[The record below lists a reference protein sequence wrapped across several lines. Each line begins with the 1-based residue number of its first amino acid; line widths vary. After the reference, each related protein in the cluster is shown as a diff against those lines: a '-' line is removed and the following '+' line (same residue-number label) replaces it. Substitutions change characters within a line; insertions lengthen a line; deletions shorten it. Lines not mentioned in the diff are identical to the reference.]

1 MRLTRRTIGISGSN
15 ARPRQLGT
23 ATGGSLRH
31 IRALKLASVLVLAWL
46 LQLGASSLIAQGPR
60 GAEKARLTVSAD
72 KTAYE
77 PGEEASLA
85 AVVDIEKGW
94 HTNSNQPTFDYLIP
108 TKIEVALPTGWS
120 EASIDYPRGEMKTFA
135 FADQPISV
143 YDDEVTLIATIAIPD
158 SQTEGAVTA
167 EVKLTYQACDD
178 RSCLPPVT
186 TARTIDLVIGSG
198 GQPSN
203 QDIFQL
209 REAKASPS
217 TSRRSPISLPL
228 ILVLGVVGGLILN
241 AMPCVLP
248 VLSLKI
254 FGLVKSASKGRSQ
267 VVVGSL
273 ATALG
278 ILISFWALAL
288 AAILARSAG
297 AAVGWGVQFQEP
309 TFVVAL
315 ALIVVLFCLNL
326 WGVFEI
332 VLPMRLAQF
341 ADSGPREGIPGHLAS
356 GLFATLMATPCSAP
370 FLGTAI
376 SFALGQSAS
385 TIFAVFTAIAFGMA
399 LPYLVLA
406 AAPRAAQ
413 LLPKPGPWMD
423 KLRVFMGFLL
433 AAAAIWLLYVLAAQI
448 TRERLAFIELAIL
461 AMAMFVWMR
470 HSASARGWASKLAL
484 VGIAVTIVLAVTLA
498 AGADVT
504 MTSPSA
510 KEHPAGLI
518 DWLTF
523 DRQEAERLASEGH
536 LVFVDVTADWC
547 FTCKVNERLVLE
559 TPEVAEAFDR
569 HGVIA
574 MKADWTTRSDTI
586 AQYLA
591 DHGRYG
597 IPFYLLYRP
606 GREPHLFSELL
617 TQEAVVS
624 VIEQAAR

>member
-1 MRLTRRTIGISGSN
+1 
-15 ARPRQLGT
+15 
-23 ATGGSLRH
+23 
-31 IRALKLASVLVLAWL
+31 
-46 LQLGASSLIAQGPR
+46 
-60 GAEKARLTVSAD
+60 
-72 KTAYE
+72 
-77 PGEEASLA
+77 
-85 AVVDIEKGW
+85 
-94 HTNSNQPTFDYLIP
+94 
-108 TKIEVALPTGWS
+108 
-120 EASIDYPRGEMKTFA
+120 
-135 FADQPISV
+135 
-143 YDDEVTLIATIAIPD
+143 
-158 SQTEGAVTA
+158 
-167 EVKLTYQACDD
+167 
-178 RSCLPPVT
+178 
-186 TARTIDLVIGSG
+186 
-198 GQPSN
+198 
-203 QDIFQL
+203 
-209 REAKASPS
+209 
-217 TSRRSPISLPL
+217 
-228 ILVLGVVGGLILN
+228 
-241 AMPCVLP
+241 
-248 VLSLKI
+248 
-254 FGLVKSASKGRSQ
+254 
-267 VVVGSL
+267 
-273 ATALG
+273 
-278 ILISFWALAL
+278 
-288 AAILARSAG
+288 
-297 AAVGWGVQFQEP
+297 
-309 TFVVAL
+309 
-315 ALIVVLFCLNL
+315 
-326 WGVFEI
+326 
-332 VLPMRLAQF
+332 
-341 ADSGPREGIPGHLAS
+341 
-356 GLFATLMATPCSAP
+356 MATPCSAP

-376 SFALGQSAS
+376 SFALGQPAS

-406 AAPRAAQ
+406 AAPGAAQ

-470 HSASARGWASKLAL
+470 HSASARGWAGKLAL
-484 VGIAVTIVLAVTLA
+484 VGIAVTIVMAVTLA

-510 KEHPAGLI
+510 REHPAGLI

>member
-1 MRLTRRTIGISGSN
+1 MTRVPYRSQIVDSDSQRGDPGLSDRSN
-15 ARPRQLGT
+15 HL
-23 ATGGSLRH
+23 
-31 IRALKLASVLVLAWL
+31 RALKWAVLLCVAWVGVFNVSAL
-46 LQLGASSLIAQGPR
+46 VGQGPPR
-60 GAEKARLTVSAD
+60 AD
-72 KTAYE
+72 KASFSIVASRTAVE

-85 AVVDIEKGW
+85 AVMDIERGW
-94 HTNSNQPTFDYLIP
+94 HTNSNQPTFEYLIP
-108 TKIEVALPTGWS
+108 TKIAIGLPDGWPAAAL
-120 EASIDYPRGEMKTFA
+120 DYPQGEMKTFA

-143 YDDEVTLIATIAIPD
+143 YEDEVALIATFTVPS
-158 SQTEGAVTA
+158 SQTEGVAPI

-186 TARTIDLVIGSG
+186 TARTFELTIGPG
-198 GQPSN
+198 GEPSN
-203 QDIFQL
+203 QAVFQQ
-209 REAKASPS
+209 REAESTPTSAKKAPL
-217 TSRRSPISLPL
+217 SLPL
-228 ILVLGVVGGLILN
+228 ILLLGVVGGLILN

-254 FGLVKSASKGRSQ
+254 FGLVKSAGQGRSQ

-309 TFVVAL
+309 TFVVVL
-315 ALIVVLFCLNL
+315 TLIVVLFCLNL

-332 VLPMRLAQF
+332 VLPMKLAQV
-341 ADSGPREGIPGHLAS
+341 ADSGPKEGIAGHLVS

-370 FLGTAI
+370 FLGTAV
-376 SFALGQSAS
+376 SFALSQPAS
-385 TIFAVFTAIAFGMA
+385 TIFAVFTAIAVGMA
-399 LPYLVLA
+399 LPYFILA

-423 KLRVFMGFLL
+423 KLRVVMGFLL
-433 AAAAIWLLYVLAAQI
+433 AAAAIWLLYVLAAQVS
-448 TRERLAFIELAIL
+448 RERLAFIELAIL
-461 AMAMFVWMR
+461 ALTMFIWIR
-470 HSASARGWASKLAL
+470 HGAATRGWVRKLAL
-484 VGIAVTIVLAVTLA
+484 VGIAAMMVLAVVLA
-498 AGADVT
+498 AGADPAAASHST
-504 MTSPSA
+504 AEDS
-510 KEHPAGLI
+510 AGLI

-523 DRQEAERLASEGH
+523 DRQEAERLASAGQ

-559 TPEVAEAFDR
+559 TPEVAEAFET
-569 HGVIA
+569 HEVIS

-586 AQYLA
+586 TQYLA

-606 GREPHLFSELL
+606 DQEPHVFSELL
-617 TQEAVVS
+617 TKEAVIS
-624 VIEQAAR
+624 IIEQASQ

>member
-1 MRLTRRTIGISGSN
+1 MTRSKFLRGTHSQLLRPVKVAGELVEGVRAMRW
-15 ARPRQLGT
+15 A
-23 ATGGSLRH
+23 SL
-31 IRALKLASVLVLAWL
+31 LVLACLPL
-46 LQLGASSLIAQGPR
+46 LSASMLLGQEPGR
-60 GAEKARLTVSAD
+60 AEKASFSVVAD
-72 KTAYE
+72 KTAHE
-77 PGEEASLA
+77 PGETARVA
-85 AVVDIEKGW
+85 ALIDIERDW

-108 TKIEVALPTGWS
+108 TKIEIVLPAGWP

-143 YDDEVTLIATIAIPD
+143 YEDEVALIATFTVPD
-158 SQTEGAVTA
+158 SQTEGVVPV
-167 EVKLTYQACDD
+167 ELQLTYQACDD

-186 TARTIDLVIGSG
+186 TAKTFDLTIGPG
-198 GQPSN
+198 GQPTHPE
-203 QDIFQL
+203 IFQI
-209 REAKASPS
+209 REAESSEPPS
-217 TSRRSPISLPL
+217 QKPPISLPL
-228 ILVLGVVGGLILN
+228 ILLLGVVGGLILN

-254 FGLVKSASKGRSQ
+254 FGLVKSAGRGRSQ

-278 ILISFWALAL
+278 ILLSFWALAL

-309 TFVVAL
+309 TFVVVL
-315 ALIVVLFCLNL
+315 TLIVILFCLNL

-341 ADSGPREGIPGHLAS
+341 ADSGPKEGVPGHLAS

-370 FLGTAI
+370 FLGTAV
-376 SFALGQSAS
+376 SFALSQPAS
-385 TIFAVFTAIAFGMA
+385 TIFAVFTAIAAGMA
-399 LPYLVLA
+399 LPYFILA

-423 KLRVFMGFLL
+423 KLRIVMGFLL
-433 AAAAIWLLYVLAAQI
+433 AAAAIWLLYVLAAQVS
-448 TRERLAFIELAIL
+448 RERLAFIELAIL
-461 AMAMFVWMR
+461 GMAMFVWIR
-470 HSASARGWASKLAL
+470 HSSTTRGWVRKLAL
-484 VGIAVTIVLAVTLA
+484 VGIVVTMVVAVALA
-498 AGADVT
+498 ADADATRVD
-504 MTSPSA
+504 PSST
-510 KEHPAGLI
+510 EHSTGLI

-523 DRQEAERLASEGH
+523 DRQEAERLASAGH

-559 TPEVAEAFDR
+559 TPEVAGAFEM
-569 HGVIA
+569 HEVIS

-586 AQYLA
+586 TQYLA

-606 GREPHLFSELL
+606 DQEPYVFSELL
-617 TQEAVVS
+617 TKEAVVS
-624 VIEQAAR
+624 VIEQASE

>member
-1 MRLTRRTIGISGSN
+1 MRWASLLVMACLPLLSASML
-15 ARPRQLGT
+15 LG
-23 ATGGSLRH
+23 
-31 IRALKLASVLVLAWL
+31 
-46 LQLGASSLIAQGPR
+46 QGPGR
-60 GAEKARLTVSAD
+60 AEKASFSVVAD
-72 KTAYE
+72 NTAHE
-77 PGEEASLA
+77 PGETARVA
-85 AVVDIEKGW
+85 ALIEIERDW

-108 TKIEVALPTGWS
+108 TKIEIGLPASWS

-143 YDDEVTLIATIAIPD
+143 YEDEVALIATFTVPD
-158 SQTEGAVTA
+158 SQTEGVVPV
-167 EVKLTYQACDD
+167 ELKLTYQACDD

-186 TARTIDLVIGSG
+186 TARTFDLTIGPG
-198 GQPSN
+198 GQPTH
-203 QDIFQL
+203 QKIFQI
-209 REAKASPS
+209 REAESSPPS
-217 TSRRSPISLPL
+217 SQKPPISLPL
-228 ILVLGVVGGLILN
+228 ILLLGVVGGLILN

-254 FGLVKSASKGRSQ
+254 FGLVKSAGKGRSQ

-278 ILISFWALAL
+278 ILLSFWALAL

-309 TFVVAL
+309 TFVVVL
-315 ALIVVLFCLNL
+315 TLIVILFCLNL

-341 ADSGPREGIPGHLAS
+341 ADSGPKEGVPGHLAS

-370 FLGTAI
+370 FLGTAV
-376 SFALGQSAS
+376 SFALSQPAS
-385 TIFAVFTAIAFGMA
+385 TIFAVFTAIAVGMA
-399 LPYLVLA
+399 LPYFILA
-406 AAPRAAQ
+406 AAPRTAQ

-423 KLRVFMGFLL
+423 NLRIVMGFLL
-433 AAAAIWLLYVLAAQI
+433 AAAAIWLLYVLAAQVS
-448 TRERLAFIELAIL
+448 RERLAFIELAIL
-461 AMAMFVWMR
+461 GMAMFVWIR
-470 HSASARGWASKLAL
+470 HSSTIRGWVRKLAL
-484 VGIAVTIVLAVTLA
+484 VGIVITMVVAVALA

-504 MTSPSA
+504 RVDPSSTG
-510 KEHPAGLI
+510 HSTGLI

-523 DRQEAERLASEGH
+523 DRQEAERLASAGH

-559 TPEVAEAFDR
+559 TPEVAGAFEK
-569 HGVIA
+569 HEVIS

-606 GREPHLFSELL
+606 DQEPYVFSELL
-617 TQEAVVS
+617 TKEAVVS
-624 VIEQAAR
+624 VIEQASE